1 MLDEPTNT
9 TITTN
14 TTNTTN
20 QRIQRTNEYN
30 AHSRPTYSRQTT
42 PLVAGLAVGAAA
54 WSSRF
59 LYEAFHGWK
68 SAGPK
73 MRQFYKG
80 GFLPEMTKREAA
92 QILGVRESATEQKVR
107 EAHRKI
113 MIANHPDA
121 GGSSYVAT
129 KINAAK
135 EMLLKRGRTGGGSVF

>member
-1 MLDEPTNT
+1 MRYRQMKD
-9 TITTN
+9 
-14 TTNTTN
+14 
-20 QRIQRTNEYN
+20 
-30 AHSRPTYSRQTT
+30 HDVSRPALSRTIHSLTHSLTYHSLTLAQTT
-42 PLVAGLAVGAAA
+42 PLIAGLAVGAAA

-68 SAGPK
+68 AAGPK

-92 QILGVRESATEQKVR
+92 QILGVRESAPEQKIR

-121 GGSSYVAT
+121 GGSSYIAT

-135 EMLLKRGRTGGGSVF
+135 ELLLKRSRSGGGSVF

>member
-1 MLDEPTNT
+1 MLDEPMNTTNT

-14 TTNTTN
+14 
-20 QRIQRTNEYN
+20 QRTNEYN
-30 AHSRPTYSRQTT
+30 AHSNAPTYSRQTT